1 MQWCGEEPDCRKNA
15 EQEEDDEYSYYS
27 SSHGSSSEDQTDDGD
42 RGADAP
48 CEVAKD
54 DHRAD
59 DPHKAPKDAHR
70 AADPRIDVKD
80 AHRVVAPREDKKDA
94 QRAAAH
100 RIVVDKKDDTH
111 PSHLWDHRVAGGD
124 EQEEHR
130 GADPRATVVKKER
143 GDMTAVAH
151 RRPEDVTRC
160 CICCGVSESVPI
172 LAHRAGTRRCRT
184 ETQQPMW
191 HRPGGA
197 AIQQQ
202 GGAQASMCGRVA
214 ARPQKNAKPESE

>member
-27 SSHGSSSEDQTDDGD
+27 SSYGSSSEDQTDDGD
-42 RGADAP
+42 HGADAP
-48 CEVAKD
+48 REDKKDDNRAVAHREVAKD

-100 RIVVDKKDDTH
+100 RIVDKKDDT
-111 PSHLWDHRVAGGD
+111 RVAGGD

-160 CICCGVSESVPI
+160 GIWCGVSESAPI
-172 LAHRAGTRRCRT
+172 LANRAGTRRCRT
-184 ETQQPMW
+184 ETPQPMW

-202 GGAQASMCGRVA
+202 AGAQASM
-214 ARPQKNAKPESE
+214 